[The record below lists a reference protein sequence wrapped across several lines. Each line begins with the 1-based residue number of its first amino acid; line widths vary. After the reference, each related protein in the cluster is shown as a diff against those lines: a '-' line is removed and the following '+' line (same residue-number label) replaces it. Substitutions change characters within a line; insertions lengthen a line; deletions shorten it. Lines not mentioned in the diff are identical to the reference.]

1 MKLAP
6 ARGEYGHVSDI
17 FAIPENIAGSNF
29 LKVLSVLLPLCKYL
43 MMIQYETLSSRLLV
57 SVAWALSGKDVDG
70 SYVGVFLWP
79 KIILLKALFGNVHG
93 LHAECTCLSKD
104 IFIFD

>member
-43 MMIQYETLSSRLLV
+43 MMIQNETLSSRLLV

-70 SYVGVFLWP
+70 SNVGVCFMAKNHFTENSVW
-79 KIILLKALFGNVHG
+79 
-93 LHAECTCLSKD
+93 ECAWSSCRMHLSVQRY
-104 IFIFD
+104 IYF